1 MSYLFTSESV
11 SEGHPDKVADQISD
25 ALIDHFLASDP
36 ESKVACET
44 LVTTGQVVLAGEVK
58 SKANLDVQEITRD
71 VIRKI
76 GYTKGEYMFE
86 ANSCGIFSAI
96 HEQSPDINQGV
107 DRKKKEDQGAG
118 DQGMM
123 IGFACDET
131 AEYMPLTVHY
141 AHALCRRLADVRKS
155 GQLAYLRPDGKAQ
168 VTVEYCEGKPVR
180 VDAVVV
186 STQHDDGISHAQI
199 VADVKAHVIEAV
211 IDAKYLDGET
221 KYFINPTGNPGMATG
236 GSGDVLVSGDA
247 AKSYLFRVANHDDE
261 PAALARDQRVRGLLA
276 ERGIALET
284 YKDHVVFERSEVL
297 TQSGT
302 PYGVFTPYKRAWLKK
317 AQEDPFFL
325 RSYPVSRHARA
336 LAPRPAAYGQAMPS
350 LKDLGFETTNLSSL
364 HLGVGSPGGRALLE
378 DFSARMKHYG
388 QRRDFPSVR
397 GPSYLSVH
405 LRFGTVSIR
414 EVARLAMERSVKG
427 DAGAE
432 VWLSELIWR
441 DFYHQILHHHP
452 HVVERSFK
460 PEYDAIRWAHGKTAD
475 AHFQAWCDGRT
486 GYPLVDA
493 AMAQINQTGYMHNR
507 VRMIVAS
514 FLTKHLLIDWRW
526 GEAYFASKLLDFD
539 LAANN
544 GGWQWAAGSGCDAAP
559 YFRVFNPW
567 LQTQKFDAECRYIR
581 QWVPEFESLGY
592 PKPMV
597 DHDLARKRCLEV
609 YAIALKKN

>member
-1 MSYLFTSESV
+1 VNPTHSPSFARGLVWLRRDLRAHDQAALYHALRQCRQVHVAFVFDTDILHDLPRQDRRVEFIHESLR
-11 SEGHPDKVADQISD
+11 ALD
-25 ALIDHFLASDP
+25 AELRA
-36 ESKVACET
+36 
-44 LVTTGQVVLAGEVK
+44 LAGHADAGLIVCHGPG
-58 SKANLDVQEITRD
+58 AQEITR
-71 VIRKI
+71 
-76 GYTKGEYMFE
+76 
-86 ANSCGIFSAI
+86 
-96 HEQSPDINQGV
+96 
-107 DRKKKEDQGAG
+107 
-118 DQGMM
+118 
-123 IGFACDET
+123 
-131 AEYMPLTVHY
+131 
-141 AHALCRRLADVRKS
+141 LAAD
-155 GQLAYLRPDGKAQ
+155 LQ
-168 VTVEYCEGKPVR
+168 VQ
-180 VDAVVV
+180 AVF
-186 STQHDDGISHAQI
+186 T
-199 VADVKAHVIEAV
+199 
-211 IDAKYLDGET
+211 
-221 KYFINPTGNPGMATG
+221 
-236 GSGDVLVSGDA
+236 
-247 AKSYLFRVANHDDE
+247 NHDDE

-325 RSYPVSRHARA
+325 RAYPVSRHARA
-336 LAPRPAAYGQAMPS
+336 LAPRPPAYGQAMPS

-378 DFSARMKHYG
+378 DFSARMQHYG

-507 VRMIVAS
+507 LRMVVAS
-514 FLTKHLLIDWRW
+514 FLTKDLGLDWRR
-526 GEAYFASKLLDFD
+526 GEAYFARHLIDFD

-544 GGWQWAAGSGCDAAP
+544 GGWQWASSSGCDAQP
-559 YFRVFNPW
+559 YFRIFNPVS
-567 LQTQKFDAECRYIR
+567 QSVKFDPEGKFIQRYLPALAALSAKAIHAPWEHPLELASCGLVLGR
-581 QWVPEFESLGY
+581 DYPE
-592 PKPMV
+592 PIV
-597 DHDLARKRCLEV
+597 DHAQARQRTLER
-609 YAIALKKN
+609 YAVVKK